1 MLFDNLDPR
10 YQFCDTISW
19 FGYPGVSLRLGLDGV
34 SLFLVLLTTLLT
46 PVCLAGTLPGLK
58 KNPALFAANFL
69 FMEALL
75 IAAFS
80 ALDLIAFYAFFEGI
94 LIPMFLLIGTWGS
107 RSRRSRAAYYLFYY
121 TLVGSIFML
130 IGILYVY
137 SELGTTCVYALHA
150 YDFSL
155 EEQSVLWL
163 LFFVALAVKV
173 PIVPLHVWL
182 PEAHV
187 EAPTSGSVILAGVL
201 LKLGGYGLIRFV
213 LPVFPQATSY
223 YAPLV
228 MTIASV
234 SIVYSSLTTLR
245 QVDLKKIIAYSSV
258 AHMNL
263 GLLGVFSL
271 NLQGLEGSVLLM
283 IGHGLVSSALFLLV
297 GVLYDRHHTRL
308 VRYYGGLAQ
317 VMPAFSGLFLAFSLA
332 NMGLPGTGNFVGE
345 ALVLVGAYD
354 RSPGAAFAAAWG
366 MVFSAGYSL

>member
-1 MLFDNLDPR
+1 MLL
-10 YQFCDTISW
+10 
-19 FGYPGVSLRLGLDGV
+19 
-34 SLFLVLLTTLLT
+34 
-46 PVCLAGTLPGLK
+46 
-58 KNPALFAANFL
+58 
-69 FMEALL
+69 
-75 IAAFS
+75 
-80 ALDLIAFYAFFEGI
+80 
-94 LIPMFLLIGTWGS
+94 
-107 RSRRSRAAYYLFYY
+107 
-121 TLVGSIFML
+121 
-130 IGILYVY
+130 GILYVY
-137 SELGTTCVYALHA
+137 SALGTTCVYALHS

-155 EEQSVLWL
+155 EEQSALWV
-163 LFFVALAVKV
+163 LFFIALAVKV
-173 PIVPLHVWL
+173 PVVPLHVWL

-213 LPVFPQATSY
+213 LPVLPHATAY

-263 GLLGVFSL
+263 GLLGVFAL
-271 NLQGLEGSVLLM
+271 NTQGLEGSVLLM
-283 IGHGLVSSALFLLV
+283 LGHGLVSSALFLLV

-317 VMPAFSGLFLAFSLA
+317 VMPAFSGMFLSFSLA

-345 ALVLVGAYD
+345 ALVLVGAFD

-366 MVFSAGYSL
+366 MVFSAGYSLWLYNRVSLGALKVRYISRFVDLTGYELGVLALLLSLTILMGVYPYPVLSAIHVSVSSVLRV